1 MTFTFTNYDLDEE
14 LEVEADSF
22 EEASHIMFSGEH
34 ALDPTDWELTDTE
47 A

>member
-22 EEASHIMFSGEH
+22 EEASHIMFAGEY
-34 ALDPTDWELTDTE
+34 ALDPKDWELTDTE
-47 A
+47 D